1 MSATIFAHLVLKLI
15 EFSCSSCLVR
25 AMSSS
30 AWERHLR
37 GIFQRPSEKE
47 HEEED
52 LEKQALGDKSKVF
65 EKNQKKEKEVLGDKP
80 KVSEKKS
87 PDEPPGGNAKEPP
100 EDEDEIEEAIEQ
112 NLKAI
117 ERTGTTNWRVFRGP
131 HGGRRTGINCA
142 QCFICDLLV
151 NLEFFD
157 TINSHIK
164 GKKHKTKLMAIR
176 HEE

>member
-1 MSATIFAHLVLKLI
+1 
-15 EFSCSSCLVR
+15 
-25 AMSSS
+25 MSSS

-80 KVSEKKS
+80 KVSEKKN
-87 PDEPPGGNAKEPP
+87 PEEPPGGNAKEPP
-100 EDEDEIEEAIEQ
+100 EDEDKTLKAIEE

-117 ERTGTTNWRVFRGP
+117 ERTGITNWQVFRSSPGY
-131 HGGRRTGINCA
+131 NSVLCK
-142 QCFICDLLV
+142 ICNMQL
-151 NLEFFD
+151 NLEVSGH
-157 TINSHIK
+157 INEHLRNP
-164 GKKHKTKLMAIR
+164 KHKRKLMAIR
-176 HEE
+176 HEEE